1 MNFLRH
7 WFQRHFSDP
16 QVIILTVFLIGG
28 TLIVLYLGDI
38 MMPVLASVVV
48 AYLLE
53 GLVGPLERQRVPR
66 LVAVILVFSTFMA
79 FIVFLLFVL
88 APKLSLQVGQAVGEL
103 PSMLGRWQMQL
114 MRLPEKYPE
123 FISQDQITELV
134 KFLQTELMRW
144 SQKLITISLA
154 SVRGLVT
161 FIVYLVLMP
170 MLVFFFLKDKALI
183 LKWLTGFFPTER
195 SLSNKVWTEVDL
207 QIGNYIRGKFWEI
220 LIIWTTSYV
229 AFLFLDLRFA
239 MLLGLLCGLS
249 VLVPYIGVTVI
260 SLPVALVAFY
270 QWGPASEFYYV
281 VIAYTVIQLLDGNL
295 LVPLLLS
302 EVVDLHPIAIMSAV
316 LVFGGLWGFWGVFF
330 AIPLATLVQAVL
342 QAWPRSPR
350 PRADTMEPG
359 SRADPIPEKVDN
371 CEPK

>member
-1 MNFLRH
+1 MHIIGQWFKRH
-7 WFQRHFSDP
+7 SSDP
-16 QVIILTVFLIGG
+16 QVIILVVFLIGG
-28 TLIVLYLGDI
+28 SFIILSMGEI
-38 MMPVLASVVV
+38 MAPVLASVVI

-53 GLVGPLERQRVPR
+53 GLIGPLERKRVPR
-66 LVAVILVFSTFMA
+66 LVAVLLVFLAFMA
-79 FIVFLLFVL
+79 FLGFLLVVL
-88 APKLSLQVGQAVGEL
+88 APKLSLQVAQAVGEL

-123 FISQDQITELV
+123 FISQDQITELIR
-134 KFLQTELMRW
+134 FLQNELMRW

-161 FIVYLVLMP
+161 FIIYLVLLP
-170 MLVFFFLKDKALI
+170 LLVFFFLKDKDLI
-183 LKWLTGFFPTER
+183 LRWLTGFFPAER
-195 SLSNKVWTEVDL
+195 SLSNRVWSEVDL

-220 LIIWTTSYV
+220 LIIWATSYLT
-229 AFLFLDLRFA
+229 FLFLDLRFA

-270 QWGPASEFYYV
+270 QWGPTPEFYYV
-281 VIAYTVIQLLDGNL
+281 VLAYTIIQILDGNL

-330 AIPLATLVQAVL
+330 AIPLATLVQAVI
-342 QAWPRSPR
+342 QAWPRSPGKNVISE
-350 PRADTMEPG
+350 DPG
-359 SRADPIPEKVDN
+359 HLRGKRETKAKPNSE
-371 CEPK
+371 